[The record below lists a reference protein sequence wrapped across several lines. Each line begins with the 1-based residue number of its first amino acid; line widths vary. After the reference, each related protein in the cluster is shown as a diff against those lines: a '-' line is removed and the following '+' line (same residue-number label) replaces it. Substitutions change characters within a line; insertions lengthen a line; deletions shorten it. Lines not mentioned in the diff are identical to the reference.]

1 MIFEKH
7 TIVNRKK
14 LVETLKSYKID
25 PNIIN
30 LIANVYTNDTTTINM
45 MGEERN
51 IEISSG
57 IRQGCTVS
65 TELFKLVTYVIIKK
79 LEEKGEPFNIE
90 GQDLSS
96 LFFADDNLL
105 AAASIKQMVKNLK
118 VVKEISSEFGLVINE
133 AKSKAL
139 VYKWNDNEKGTEEIE
154 GIKIVKR
161 MKYLGLE
168 ICDEKDIFK
177 YQKENMI
184 AELRKLANATFYA
197 IETSYN
203 RVLIGKLW
211 WKSLALSKALFGLG
225 VMTMTAEQIQ
235 KMQVIENKVYRL
247 ILRAPMITPVAALRG
262 EIGASTMKSRAR
274 ESRILLAKSIVEG
287 NNELVKKI
295 LWKAIHSNRN
305 SWGNRLKSDLK
316 ETRMDIKDL
325 QEMSKAE
332 IRKRIRE
339 IDKEEWQK
347 ELEGLSSLKIYRD
360 NKKDIQDEGIYE
372 NSEASMYLCRART
385 NSLELN
391 SRTHFL
397 RNGNRICDLCEEE
410 ETLEHFLINCEYL
423 ETKRNYELLS
433 KYEKESKEETVG
445 SLLFKMEK
453 EDLEPLKEM
462 LSQMWKKRDQ
472 LIKVKDENTQLR

>member
-1 MIFEKH
+1 MQKKKRKTPKEDGLVVIALDFRKAYDS
-7 TIVNRKK
+7 VNRKN
-14 LVETLKSYKID
+14 LIETLKNYKID
-25 PNIIN
+25 SNIIN
-30 LIANVYTNDTTTINM
+30 LIANVYTNDTTSINI

-51 IEISSG
+51 IAISSG

-79 LEEKGEPFNIE
+79 LEEEGEPFYLE
-90 GQDLSS
+90 GLDLSS

-105 AAASIKQMVKNLK
+105 AAASIRQIVKNLK
-118 VVKEISSEFGLVINE
+118 VVKEISSKFGLVINE

-139 VYKWNDNEKGTEEIE
+139 VYKWNDAEKATEEIE

-211 WKSLALSKALFGLG
+211 WKSIALSKALFGLG
-225 VMTMTAEQIQ
+225 VMTIKAEQIQ

-274 ESRILLAKSIVEG
+274 ESRILLAKSIIDG
-287 NNELVKKI
+287 NNELVKTI
-295 LWKAIHSNRN
+295 LWKSIQNNRN
-305 SWGNRLKSDLK
+305 IWGIRLKNDLK
-316 ETRMDIKDL
+316 EVRISIKDL
-325 QEMSKAE
+325 QEMNKAE
-332 IRKRIRE
+332 IRKRVRD
-339 IDKEEWQK
+339 IDKEEW
-347 ELEGLSSLKIYRD
+347 
-360 NKKDIQDEGIYE
+360 
-372 NSEASMYLCRART
+372 
-385 NSLELN
+385 
-391 SRTHFL
+391 
-397 RNGNRICDLCEEE
+397 
-410 ETLEHFLINCEYL
+410 
-423 ETKRNYELLS
+423 
-433 KYEKESKEETVG
+433 
-445 SLLFKMEK
+445 
-453 EDLEPLKEM
+453 
-462 LSQMWKKRDQ
+462 KKRTRKAE
-472 LIKVKDENTQLR
+472 LS